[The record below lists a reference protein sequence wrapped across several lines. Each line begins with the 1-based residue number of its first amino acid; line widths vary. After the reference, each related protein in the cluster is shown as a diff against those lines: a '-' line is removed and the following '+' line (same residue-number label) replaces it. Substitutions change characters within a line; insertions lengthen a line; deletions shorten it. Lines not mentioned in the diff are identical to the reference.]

1 MPVLKTAT
9 HSLSKAIILL
19 CGFVCLSMQTVIN
32 REYQV
37 KAVFLFNFTQFVEW
51 PANTFTGPETPIVIG
66 VLGKNPFGTYLDE
79 TVLNEKVNNRT
90 LLIHYYNSPEEVKN
104 CQILFINLRE
114 TKKLEQTLLALK
126 GKNILTVSDQNSFL
140 NQGGMIRFFTKN
152 NKIQFQINPEAAKAA
167 ELNVSSKLLRL
178 AEIVVPEKK

>member
-1 MPVLKTAT
+1 MLALKTVA
-9 HSLSKAIILL
+9 HSLSRTIILL
-19 CGFVCLSMQTVIN
+19 CGVLCLSMQTIIN

-51 PANTFTGPETPIVIG
+51 PANAFNGPETPIVIG

-79 TVLNEKVNNRT
+79 TVLNEKVNNRS
-90 LLIHYYNSPEEVKN
+90 LLVHYYSSPEEVKN
-104 CQILFINLRE
+104 CQIVFINLD
-114 TKKLEQTLLALK
+114 TKKLEQALLALK

-152 NKIQFQINPEAAKAA
+152 NKIQLQINPEAAKAA
-167 ELNVSSKLLRL
+167 ELSVSSKLLRL